1 MSAEDSNPA
10 ATPTPC
16 EDTQGDGR
24 WMSLVCEIARFYHL
38 FQLCLVVWSLRVK
51 GGT

>member
-16 EDTQGDGR
+16 EDIQGDGR
-24 WMSLVCEIARFYHL
+24 WMSLVREITL
-38 FQLCLVVWSLRVK
+38 LGDFQKMTSKC
-51 GGT
+51 